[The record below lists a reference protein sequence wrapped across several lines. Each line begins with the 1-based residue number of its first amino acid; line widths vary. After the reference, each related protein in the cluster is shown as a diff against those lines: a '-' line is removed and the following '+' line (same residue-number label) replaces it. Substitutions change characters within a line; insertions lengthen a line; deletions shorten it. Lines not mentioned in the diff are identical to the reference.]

1 MPRESGK
8 LAHFGTGTVM
18 RSSKTSGSMVRD
30 PKQGFWRALKL
41 SAVALGIGLAMSAG
55 AARAGDGDDADDDDM
70 TFEEKL
76 IDNLMSGIGAKS
88 MEKPGIE
95 YRERSPLVV
104 PPKLDLPPPAT
115 QTQNAPNWPKDPEE
129 KRRKEAIAARKKATK
144 ATENWQAAQPL
155 TPAEMKAGQT
165 AAPERTSNDP
175 IQPGANS
182 NPSLSPAEL
191 GFTGGLWNMMRGG
204 KSAENKQFTTEP
216 PRSSL
221 VEPPPGYQTPS
232 PNYVYGAGEDK
243 SRRTYFDIMTGK
255 DKIQ

>member
-1 MPRESGK
+1 
-8 LAHFGTGTVM
+8 M
-18 RSSKTSGSMVRD
+18 RSSKTSDSMVRD
-30 PKQGFWRALKL
+30 PRSGFWRALKL
-41 SAVALGIGLAMSAG
+41 SAVALGIGLVMSTG
-55 AARAGDGDDADDDDM
+55 AARAGDGDDEDDDM

-104 PPKLDLPPPAT
+104 PPKLDLPPPAET
-115 QTQNAPNWPKDPEE
+115 QAKNAPNWPKDPDE

-175 IQPGANS
+175 IQPGTNS
-182 NPSLSPAEL
+182 NPSLSPAQL
-191 GFTGGLWNMMRGG
+191 GFTGGLWGMLKGG
-204 KSAENKQFTTEP
+204 TPEEKKFSSEP
-216 PRSSL
+216 PRQSL

-232 PNYVYGAGEDK
+232 PNYAYGAGKDNTK
-243 SRRTYFDIMTGK
+243 RTYFDIMSGK
-255 DKIQ
+255 DKEQ